1 MNFLVSWILFE
12 KDVGINLISLGFICV
27 EWPHAI
33 ESDEGALRFRDYV
46 AIANCG
52 WTMNSKSTLN

>member
-33 ESDEGALRFRDYV
+33 ESDEGALRFRNYV

-52 WTMNSKSTLN
+52 